1 MDRAYQEQKVGG
13 SQIDAKVA
21 VHDLWSFCLDLA
33 DLVRE
38 EKISRWSMQQRVGE
52 RFFELGQDRLQQ
64 SISEALK
71 LTLGETP

>member
-13 SQIDAKVA
+13 SQIGDKYADN
-21 VHDLWSFCLDLA
+21 DLWSFCLDLA

-52 RFFELGQDRLQQ
+52 RFSELGQDRLQH

-71 LTLGETP
+71 LTVGETP

>member
-1 MDRAYQEQKVGG
+1 MDQIDQEEVGG
-13 SQIDAKVA
+13 SPPGDRTAD
-21 VHDLWSFCLDLA
+21 HDLWSFCLDLA

-52 RFFELGQDRLQQ
+52 RFSDFGQDRLQH
-64 SISEALK
+64 SINAALK